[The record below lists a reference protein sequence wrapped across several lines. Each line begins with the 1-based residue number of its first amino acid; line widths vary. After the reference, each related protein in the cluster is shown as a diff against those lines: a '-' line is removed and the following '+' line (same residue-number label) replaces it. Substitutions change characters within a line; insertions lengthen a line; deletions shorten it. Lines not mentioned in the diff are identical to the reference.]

1 MMTDLLKAVLTGIVF
16 SCYYFP
22 FEFVSLPGINTKMM
36 LAVIGAALF
45 VMQWLKEDTLRLN
58 RTFLVVSFLVIFSV
72 RCNQQHNGLHVC
84 VFYSRAVGLDC
95 RRLFGNVFDKK
106 CTWFHFDS
114 MGFPVY
120 GVCLCHTIHFSH
132 FDRQYAITSGV
143 G

>member
-58 RTFLVVSFLVIFSV
+58 RTFLVVSVWAALFSLSSF
-72 RCNQQHNGLHVC
+72 CPL
-84 VFYSRAVGLDC
+84 
-95 RRLFGNVFDKK
+95 
-106 CTWFHFDS
+106 
-114 MGFPVY
+114 
-120 GVCLCHTIHFSH
+120 
-132 FDRQYAITSGV
+132 
-143 G
+143 

>member
-58 RTFLVVSFLVIFSV
+58 
-72 RCNQQHNGLHVC
+72 
-84 VFYSRAVGLDC
+84 
-95 RRLFGNVFDKK
+95 
-106 CTWFHFDS
+106 
-114 MGFPVY
+114 
-120 GVCLCHTIHFSH
+120 
-132 FDRQYAITSGV
+132 
-143 G
+143 

>member
-36 LAVIGAALF
+36 LAVIGAAL
-45 VMQWLKEDTLRLN
+45 
-58 RTFLVVSFLVIFSV
+58 SV